1 MTDLLLD
8 LADGTAPALSTL
20 YTANLEYDLCVT
32 QIVRSKCAI
41 VGLANR
47 SESPSA
53 TEGRHS
59 MIAPGSRTV
68 IRTLLAVSALQNV
81 ALARDNG
88 QWEATAQ
95 DVREWYRNLRQ
106 PDHPRVSCC
115 GEADAY
121 WADSFK
127 VEDGKTVAIITDT
140 RDDAP
145 LRRPHIAP
153 GTRVVV
159 PD

>member
-1 MTDLLLD
+1 
-8 LADGTAPALSTL
+8 
-20 YTANLEYDLCVT
+20 
-32 QIVRSKCAI
+32 
-41 VGLANR
+41 
-47 SESPSA
+47 
-53 TEGRHS
+53 

-88 QWEATAQ
+88 HWEATAQ

-159 PD
+159 PDYKLKYDAGNPTGHGVIFVSPTGYVYCYVTPGGV

>member
-1 MTDLLLD
+1 
-8 LADGTAPALSTL
+8 
-20 YTANLEYDLCVT
+20 
-32 QIVRSKCAI
+32 
-41 VGLANR
+41 
-47 SESPSA
+47 
-53 TEGRHS
+53 

-159 PD
+159 PDYKLKYDAGNPTGHGVIFVSPTGYVYCYVTPGGV